1 MQTGVAPQSG
11 FAETSSTFAATANS
25 QPGMPYQQ
33 YQQPA
38 QQLPQTQQPQPQQ
51 QQFSGFNQNQYP
63 AQNKPQGTTGNYD
76 LSDQDLQAF
85 FSPKDITASLAE
97 DLLKQFGSGSEGEE
111 SMDTSGGAQTLSS
124 GPFSP
129 TNLLGGDSVTVK
141 EEKPDSCSRSA
152 AANMAA
158 AASASLRQAK
168 PLSRWCV
175 KLHCCPD
182 AYLISHAYPERF
194 LTFLFCLFQ
203 HVQNQQSKKPKW
215 RRILGP

>member
-38 QQLPQTQQPQPQQ
+38 QQIPQTQQPQPQQ

-63 AQNKPQGTTGNYD
+63 AQNKPPGTTGNYD

-111 SMDTSGGAQTLSS
+111 SMDTSGYYLSS
-124 GPFSP
+124 KFVFVSFVSFWSKMLMF
-129 TNLLGGDSVTVK
+129 N
-141 EEKPDSCSRSA
+141 CFF
-152 AANMAA
+152 
-158 AASASLRQAK
+158 
-168 PLSRWCV
+168 RWCTDI
-175 KLHCCPD
+175 KLRPLLS
-182 AYLISHAYPERF
+182 YKFVR
-194 LTFLFCLFQ
+194 
-203 HVQNQQSKKPKW
+203 
-215 RRILGP
+215 